1 VLIIVINIDINIEFI
16 VGLKK
21 IDLLKIYFFYVIETI
36 IMNVQG
42 LWFMLILI
50 LLLLSLCLPG
60 AFLGAIIVFYV
71 PIILGLLYMFCQLM
85 GPLCFTVTLIS
96 LGLFL
101 V

>member
-1 VLIIVINIDINIEFI
+1 M
-16 VGLKK
+16 
-21 IDLLKIYFFYVIETI
+21 TP
-36 IMNVQG
+36 IMN

-60 AFLGAIIVFYV
+60 AFLGAIVVFYV
-71 PIILGLLYMFCQLM
+71 PIILGLLYMFCMLM
-85 GPLCFTVTLIS
+85 GPLCFTVVFIC

>member
-1 VLIIVINIDINIEFI
+1 MSPV
-16 VGLKK
+16 
-21 IDLLKIYFFYVIETI
+21 
-36 IMNVQG
+36 MG
-42 LWFMLILI
+42 LWYMLILI

-71 PIILGLLYMFCQLM
+71 PIIVGLLYMFCLLM
-85 GPLCFTVTLIS
+85 GPLCFIIVLIS

>member
-1 VLIIVINIDINIEFI
+1 MS
-16 VGLKK
+16 
-21 IDLLKIYFFYVIETI
+21 FFYVSETI

-42 LWFMLILI
+42 LWFALILI

-60 AFLGAIIVFYV
+60 AFLAAIVVFYV
-71 PIILGLLYMFCQLM
+71 PIIGGLLYMLAQTI
-85 GPLCFTVTLIS
+85 GPLCFSMVVLC

>member
-1 VLIIVINIDINIEFI
+1 M
-16 VGLKK
+16 LKK
-21 IDLLKIYFFYVIETI
+21 SFFYVSETI

-42 LWFMLILI
+42 LWFALILI

-60 AFLGAIIVFYV
+60 AFLAAIVVFYV
-71 PIILGLLYMFCQLM
+71 PILGGLLLTIAQLM
-85 GPLCFTVTLIS
+85 GPLCFTMVVLC

>member
-1 VLIIVINIDINIEFI
+1 M
-16 VGLKK
+16 LKK
-21 IDLLKIYFFYVIETI
+21 SFFYVIQTT

-42 LWFMLILI
+42 LWFALILI

-60 AFLGAIIVFYV
+60 AFLAAIVVFYV
-71 PIILGLLYMFCQLM
+71 PIIVGLVLTIAQLM
-85 GPLCFTVTLIS
+85 GPLWFSVMVLC

>member
-1 VLIIVINIDINIEFI
+1 M
-16 VGLKK
+16 LKK
-21 IDLLKIYFFYVIETI
+21 SFFYVSETI

-42 LWFMLILI
+42 LWFALILI

-60 AFLGAIIVFYV
+60 AFLAAIVVFYV
-71 PIILGLLYMFCQLM
+71 PILGGLLLTIAQLM
-85 GPLCFTVTLIS
+85 GPLCFTMLVLC